1 VRFPWLPQGWTRTCA
16 QCGSIW
22 QVPGPARWWW
32 RRRSAYGFLARFVV
46 ISGLAV
52 GGDQAKVDE
61 LVESISARKRLAESF
76 RSCPECGADRFT
88 QRASPGELPSAP
100 R

>member
-1 VRFPWLPQGWTRTCA
+1 L
-16 QCGSIW
+16 
-22 QVPGPARWWW
+22 
-32 RRRSAYGFLARFVV
+32 VV

-61 LVESISARKRLAESF
+61 LVESVSARKRQAESF
-76 RSCPECGADRFT
+76 RHCPECGADHFT
-88 QRASPGELPSAP
+88 QRASPGELPFTP

>member
-1 VRFPWLPQGWTRTCA
+1 
-16 QCGSIW
+16 
-22 QVPGPARWWW
+22 
-32 RRRSAYGFLARFVV
+32 VV

-52 GGDQAKVDE
+52 GGDPAKVDE

-76 RSCPECGADRFT
+76 RHCPECGADRFT
-88 QRASPGELPSAP
+88 QRASPGELPFAP